1 MTRRFTLVE
10 MMLVVAIIVILA
22 AIAVPEFRRAQLKSK
37 RAEVPLNV
45 HGITLAIVA
54 YDAAHDMYLF
64 QPGYVPNSTM
74 NKKTRPW
81 VTTSVYQT
89 LGFKPDGP
97 VRGAYYSP
105 PFGTTGIDTV
115 GTCDV
120 DDDAVNAGFMSRID
134 KHQVLDNVMTTSSLV
149 F

>member
-10 MMLVVAIIVILA
+10 MMLVVAILMILA
-22 AIAVPEFRRAQLKSK
+22 AIAVPEYRRAQLKSK

-45 HGITLAIVA
+45 HGITLALVA
-54 YDAAHDMYLF
+54 YDAAHDKYLF
-64 QPGYVPNSTM
+64 QAAYVPTTART
-74 NKKTRPW
+74 KKARAWDTA
-81 VTTSVYQT
+81 SVYQT

-97 VRGAYYSP
+97 VRGSYYSP
-105 PFGTTGIDTV
+105 PFGSTGIDTV

-120 DDDAVNAGFMSRID
+120 DDDAIEASFMSRID
-134 KHQVLDNVMTTSSLV
+134 KHQVLDNVMITSSLV

>member
-10 MMLVVAIIVILA
+10 MMLVVAIIVVLA
-22 AIAVPEFRRAQLKSK
+22 AIAVPEYRRAQLKSK

-45 HGITLAIVA
+45 HGITMAMLA
-54 YDAAHDMYLF
+54 YDAAHDMYLA
-64 QPGYVPNSTM
+64 QPSYIPTAAI

-81 VTTSVYQT
+81 ITTSVYQT

-97 VRGAYYSP
+97 VRGSYYSP
-105 PFGTTGIDTV
+105 LFGATGIDTV

-120 DDDAVNAGFMSRID
+120 DDDGVNASFMSRID
-134 KHQVLDNVMTTSSLV
+134 RGAVNDNFMITSSLV